1 MDVRYNRQK
10 ILQFSLLLVALV
22 LVGRLFWLQVV
33 DSTYKEY
40 ARNNAMRYMVQY
52 PSRGEVYDRNGEFLV
67 QSTESYDLM
76 VIPRDVEPFDTVFLA
91 ETLGVTAEEVRKA
104 LDKARRYSRRRP
116 SMIFKQLS
124 KEAKLKLDERHL
136 VGFYTQY
143 RTSRTYPRKIAGN
156 LLGYISE
163 VDEATIRRDPYYRM
177 GDYIGK
183 SGIER
188 SYEKYLRGRKG
199 VKVELVDV
207 YGMPQGAYAEG
218 RFDTLPVPGQ
228 AITCTIDAGLQQLA
242 EELMVG
248 KVGSVVAIEPT
259 TGEILVMAS
268 APSYDPD
275 KLIGRDLG
283 NNYMELLR
291 NRRHPLFNRAVMSR
305 YPPGSTFKVVN
316 GLIGLQEGV
325 SRAEDLHPCSNGYTV
340 GQGVKCHTHYSPMNL
355 VQATANSCNAY
366 FCYVFRDI
374 LDNRRYGGMAKGG
387 FDVWNDYV
395 ESFGFGRKLQSDF
408 WDELAGY
415 VPTKEFYDRR
425 YRNRRWNSL
434 TVISLA
440 IGQGELGVTPLQL
453 ANLGATIANRGYYYI
468 PHVVKRIAGQDSID
482 ARFYQK
488 HYTKVDPKYFEP
500 IVEGMGEGVNI
511 AGTGGRAR
519 VPGLDICGK
528 TGTAQNPNG
537 ADHSTF
543 LCFAPRHNPKIVV
556 SVYVEHGGFG
566 GASAAPI
573 ASLLIE
579 QYLTDTIRRP
589 ELLRQIKDM
598 AIAYPMYD
606 KRGK

>member
-1 MDVRYNRQK
+1 MNIPSRRQQ
-10 ILQFSLLLVALV
+10 ILYLGLFLVVLV
-22 LVGRLFWLQVV
+22 VGRLFWIQIV
-33 DSTYKEY
+33 DSSYKEY

-52 PSRGEVYDRNGEFLV
+52 PSRGEVYDRNSEFLV

-91 ETLGVTAEEVRKA
+91 ETLGVTVEDIRKA
-104 LDKARRYSRRRP
+104 LDKARRYSKRRP
-116 SMIFKQLS
+116 SMIFKQLP
-124 KEAKLKLDERHL
+124 KEVKFKLDERHL

-156 LLGYISE
+156 LLGYINE
-163 VDEATIRRDPYYRM
+163 VDEATIKRDPYYRM

-183 SGIER
+183 SGIEK
-188 SYEKYLRGRKG
+188 SYEQYLRGKKG

-207 YGMPQGAYAEG
+207 YGMPKGSYADG
-218 RFDTLPVPGQ
+218 RYDTLPVPGE
-228 AITCTIDAGLQQLA
+228 AITCTIDADLQQLA
-242 EELMVG
+242 EELMAG
-248 KVGSVVAIEPT
+248 KIGSVVAIEPA

-268 APSYDPD
+268 SPSYDPD
-275 KLIGRDLG
+275 KLVGRDLG

-291 NRRHPLFNRAVMSR
+291 NPRHPLFNRAVMSR

-316 GLIGLQEGV
+316 GLIGLEEGV
-325 SRAEDLHPCSNGYTV
+325 SRPEDYHPCSGGYTV
-340 GQGVKCHTHYSPMNL
+340 GRGVKCHTHYSPMNL

-374 LDNRRYGGMAKGG
+374 LDNRQYGGIAKGG
-387 FDVWNDYV
+387 FDMWYDYV
-395 ESFGFGRKLQSDF
+395 RSFGFGRKLESDF

-425 YRNRRWNSL
+425 YRSRWNSL

-453 ANLGATIANRGYYYI
+453 ANLGATIANRGHYYI
-468 PHVVKRIAGQDSID
+468 PHVVKKIAGRDSID
-482 ARFYQK
+482 ARFYRK
-488 HYTKVDPKYFEP
+488 NYTKVDPKYFEP
-500 IVEGMGEGVNI
+500 IVEGMWEGVNV
-511 AGTGGRAR
+511 AGTGGRAY
-519 VPGLDICGK
+519 VPGLNICGK

-543 LCFAPRHNPKIVV
+543 LCFAPRYDPKIVV

-566 GASAAPI
+566 GSAAAPI

-589 ELLRQIKDM
+589 ELVRQMKEM
-598 AIAYPMYD
+598 TIAYPMYD
-606 KRGK
+606 KRGR